1 MDRFQH
7 VKVIVQCPDPPHIAN
22 GTVSSSD
29 SDSWPYGSIARYS
42 CLGNYSLIGEETI
55 TCTVTGQWDKD
66 PPRCQVVRCNRPKVP
81 ANGKMVAGFKKTYTY
96 LDTITYGCNKG
107 FKMFGGSVIECRENN
122 TFVPPPPTCERDCGK
137 PPVLKNGSAVNSPT
151 TFPVGTNITYRCD
164 TGYAFQEGGSKRIT
178 CRKDGTWS
186 PLHAVCEPINCGN
199 PGEILNGYYN
209 VSDTTFGNKAYFYCD
224 KGLGSIEWLYDLKI
238 PDSLC

>member
-1 MDRFQH
+1 MKYSSR
-7 VKVIVQCPDPPHIAN
+7 VITEN
-22 GTVSSSD
+22 T
-29 SDSWPYGSIARYS
+29 
-42 CLGNYSLIGEETI
+42 
-55 TCTVTGQWDKD
+55 
-66 PPRCQVVRCNRPKVP
+66 VVRCNRPKVP

-224 KGLGSIEWLYDLKI
+224 KGFRIVGKNYRTCTIRGWDGQVPTCESNC
-238 PDSLC
+238 PVS